1 MEKALEIIKE
11 NKIYIKILKE
21 VSLKYK
27 SFERFAGSFTIKAKD
42 TQEMAVLQIF
52 DDKVFENG
60 TAKIKVSQ
68 VVKLFENVLDKVSFL
83 DFLRYVLNDD
93 IISNKELKNLEIEN
107 ENYFYKTILSKY
119 TNHDNSSAIKWFT
132 NCIDEKKY
140 GYNIVKK
147 YYNECLKDNN
157 LDNLKNTILNVLKA
171 IDQLPYQKH
180 EYKSIPIFATEITRS
195 PHFFDRNQMGGTL
208 LKYGIAYVLN
218 EKIPNNIRDL
228 NTLYYKVGLLKDEIS
243 NQTTIYKLKAY
254 KDSKE
259 VKAIKE
265 YNLWDE
271 PLQLSISNMLKIDS
285 FECIDD
291 EIFIFENPS
300 VFEQVKLNLDKEK
313 SLICTSGQL
322 NLSSYMILDKISNLK
337 KIYYAGDFDPEGID
351 IAYKIKE
358 RYKDKV
364 EFLFYTK
371 EIYMDIKS
379 EENISDRRIKIIQ
392 NIHCEQLDSLIKTIL
407 ESKKAAY
414 QEMIISKYIEYINDK

>member
-243 NQTTIYKLKAY
+243 NQTTIYKLNAY

-285 FECIDD
+285 LECIDD

-300 VFEQVKLNLDKEK
+300 VFEQVKLKLEKEK

-322 NLSSYMILDKISNLK
+322 NLSSYMILDKIYNLK

-358 RYKDKV
+358 IYKDKV
-364 EFLFYTK
+364 EFLFYT
-371 EIYMDIKS
+371 EDIYMDIKS
-379 EENISDRRIKIIQ
+379 EETINDRRLKIIKNMQ
-392 NIHCEQLDSLIKTIL
+392 CDQLDSLMNAIL
-407 ESKKAAY
+407 KNKKAAY
-414 QEMIISKYIEYINDK
+414 QEMIISKYIEYINNK

>member
-42 TQEMAVLQIF
+42 IQEMAVLQIF

-119 TNHDNSSAIKWFT
+119 TNHNNSSAIKWFT

-285 FECIDD
+285 LECIDD

-300 VFEQVKLNLDKEK
+300 VFEQVKLKLEKEK

-322 NLSSYMILDKISNLK
+322 NLSSYMILDKIYNLK

-358 RYKDKV
+358 IYKDKV
-364 EFLFYTK
+364 EFLFYT
-371 EIYMDIKS
+371 EDIYMDIKS
-379 EENISDRRIKIIQ
+379 EETINDRRLKIIKNMQ
-392 NIHCEQLDSLIKTIL
+392 CDQLDSLINAIL
-407 ESKKAAY
+407 KNKKAAY
-414 QEMIISKYIEYINDK
+414 QEMIISKYIEYINNK

>member
-322 NLSSYMILDKISNLK
+322 NLSSYMILDNISNLK